1 MTDWSTLT
9 DACGS
14 AEHVPALLDRFE
26 ADPSGVWSEL
36 MDHLCPQLDI
46 AFTASF
52 AALPRLAE
60 IATAGRP
67 ETLGWVLL
75 AAGAIASCSPGLS
88 DPDSPPMGDLTDR
101 RLSQTAET
109 EEYVNLLQAL
119 LSFEG
124 VEIWDRS
131 LDGLQTG
138 EYEVGCPYC
147 GVNMFVVIGQDD
159 SFCCTDDYALQEVRK
174 SPLQPARTQELE
186 GLPRRLFTRALA
198 DGQEGP
204 LDPVPPRIRL
214 GRPDRPRRPAQDWR
228 CVVTRPAT
236 GRVRAAGPAS
246 SGGSGPVQQ
255 GPSYG
260 LCRALGG

>member
-1 MTDWSTLT
+1 MTDWSALT
-9 DACGS
+9 DACGP
-14 AEHVPALLDRFE
+14 ADHVHGLLDRFE

-36 MDHLCPQLDI
+36 MDHLCPQLDT

-60 IATAGRP
+60 IATAGSP

-88 DPDSPPMGDLTDR
+88 EPDSPLTVFSAPIAVLHELTDR
-101 RLSQTAET
+101 RLSRTAEA

-138 EYEVGCPYC
+138 EYEVDCSYC

-159 SFCCTDDYALQEVRK
+159 SFCCTDDVTLQEVQK
-174 SPLQPARTQELE
+174 SPLQPARVQELVE
-186 GLPRRLFTRALA
+186 LPQRLFTRAMA
-198 DGQEGP
+198 DGQEG
-204 LDPVPPRIRL
+204 LAHGVRYL
-214 GRPDRPRRPAQDWR
+214 FG
-228 CVVTRPAT
+228 
-236 GRVRAAGPAS
+236 RAACPGCGTDLSVAERVVAGWIP
-246 SGGSGPVQQ
+246 
-255 GPSYG
+255 
-260 LCRALGG
+260 

>member
-9 DACGS
+9 DSCGS

-36 MDHLCPQLDI
+36 MDHLCPQLDV

-60 IATAGRP
+60 IATADRT

-88 DPDSPPMGDLTDR
+88 DPDSPLTVFSAPIAVLHDLTDR
-101 RLSQTAET
+101 RLSQTAGA

-131 LDGLQTG
+131 LDGLQSG
-138 EYEVGCPYC
+138 EYEVDCPYC
-147 GVNMFVVIGQDD
+147 GVNIFVVIGQDD
-159 SFCCTDDYALQEVRK
+159 SFCCTDDYALQEVLK
-174 SPLQPARTQELE
+174 SPLQPARTQQLE
-186 GLPRRLFTRALA
+186 GLPRRLFMRALA
-198 DGQEGP
+198 DGQEG
-204 LDPVPPRIRL
+204 LAHGVRYL
-214 GRPDRPRRPAQDWR
+214 FG
-228 CVVTRPAT
+228 
-236 GRVRAAGPAS
+236 RAACPDCGTDFSVAERVT
-246 SGGSGPVQQ
+246 GWI
-255 GPSYG
+255 
-260 LCRALGG
+260 L

>member
-36 MDHLCPQLDI
+36 MDHLCPQLDL

-67 ETLGWVLL
+67 GTLGWVLL

-88 DPDSPPMGDLTDR
+88 DPDSPLTVFSAPIAVLHDLTDR
-101 RLSQTAET
+101 RLSQTAGA

-131 LDGLQTG
+131 LDGLQSG
-138 EYEVGCPYC
+138 EYEVDCPYC
-147 GVNMFVVIGQDD
+147 GVNIFVVIGQDD
-159 SFCCTDDYALQEVRK
+159 SFCCTDDYALQDVLK
-174 SPLQPARTQELE
+174 SPLQPARTQQLE
-186 GLPRRLFTRALA
+186 GLPRRLFSRALA
-198 DGQEGP
+198 DGQEG
-204 LDPVPPRIRL
+204 LAHGVRYL
-214 GRPDRPRRPAQDWR
+214 FG
-228 CVVTRPAT
+228 
-236 GRVRAAGPAS
+236 RAACPDCGTDFSVAERVA
-246 SGGSGPVQQ
+246 GWI
-255 GPSYG
+255 
-260 LCRALGG
+260 L

>member
-1 MTDWSTLT
+1 M
-9 DACGS
+9 
-14 AEHVPALLDRFE
+14 PALLDRFE

-88 DPDSPPMGDLTDR
+88 DADSPLTVFSAPIAVLRNLTDR
-101 RLSQTAET
+101 RLSQPADA

-124 VEIWDRS
+124 VAIWDRC

-138 EYEVGCPYC
+138 EYEVDCPYC
-147 GVNMFVVIGQDD
+147 GVDMFVVIGQDD
-159 SFCCTDDYALQEVRK
+159 SFCRTDDYALQEVRK

-198 DGQEGP
+198 DGQEGLAHGVRSCP
-204 LDPVPPRIRL
+204 GGPPAR
-214 GRPDRPRRPAQDWR
+214 
-228 CVVTRPAT
+228 T
-236 GRVRAAGPAS
+236 AGPTS
-246 SGGSGPVQQ
+246 RWPSGWWPAGFCDRSTTMCG
-255 GPSYG
+255 
-260 LCRALGG
+260 

>member
-14 AEHVPALLDRFE
+14 AEHVPGLLDRFE

-36 MDHLCPQLDI
+36 MDHLCPQLDT

-60 IATAGRP
+60 IATAAGP
-67 ETLGWVLL
+67 ETLGLVLL

-88 DPDSPPMGDLTDR
+88 DPDSPLTVFSAPIAVLHELTDR
-101 RLSQTAET
+101 RLSQTAEA

-124 VEIWDRS
+124 AEIWDRS

-138 EYEVGCPYC
+138 EYEVDCPYC

-159 SFCCTDDYALQEVRK
+159 SFCCTDDYALQEVEK
-174 SPLQPARTQELE
+174 SPLQPARVQELAE
-186 GLPRRLFTRALA
+186 LPQRLFTRAMA

-204 LDPVPPRIRL
+204 AHGIRCL
-214 GRPDRPRRPAQDWR
+214 FG
-228 CVVTRPAT
+228 
-236 GRVRAAGPAS
+236 RAACPDC
-246 SGGSGPVQQ
+246 GSDFSVAERVVAGWIP
-255 GPSYG
+255 
-260 LCRALGG
+260 

>member
-26 ADPSGVWSEL
+26 ADPSGMWSEL

-75 AAGAIASCSPGLS
+75 AAGAITSCSRGLS
-88 DPDSPPMGDLTDR
+88 DPDSPLTVSSAPIAVLHDLTNR
-101 RLSQTAET
+101 RLSQTAEA

-138 EYEVGCPYC
+138 EYGVDCPYC
-147 GVNMFVVIGQDD
+147 GVNMFVVIGQDE
-159 SFCCTDDYALQEVRK
+159 SFCCTDDYALQEVQK
-174 SPLQPARTQELE
+174 SPLQPAPTLQLE
-186 GLPRRLFTRALA
+186 GLPRRLFSRALA
-198 DGQEGP
+198 DGQEG
-204 LDPVPPRIRL
+204 LAHGVRYL
-214 GRPDRPRRPAQDWR
+214 FG
-228 CVVTRPAT
+228 
-236 GRVRAAGPAS
+236 RAACPDCGTDFSVAERVVAGWIP
-246 SGGSGPVQQ
+246 
-255 GPSYG
+255 
-260 LCRALGG
+260 